1 MRSSNPRAG
10 SSVNAD
16 RVVGLLAEH
25 LLASPRFRCAGFDGA
40 TVGDVVAAEYPAAAA
55 VGWVPGPTELAARH
69 PDLAEA
75 LDGFFLV
82 G

>member
-1 MRSSNPRAG
+1 MSPVHDGELREVEA
-10 SSVNAD
+10 V
-16 RVVGLLAEH
+16 AEVLGRY
-25 LLASPRFRCAGFDGA
+25 LLASPRFRCDGFDGA

-55 VGWVPGPTELAARH
+55 VGCVPGPAELAARH

-75 LDGFFLV
+75 LGGFFRI

>member
-1 MRSSNPRAG
+1 MRSNLLQA
-10 SSVNAD
+10 SSSDNAD

-25 LLASPRFRCAGFDGA
+25 LLASPRFRCVGFDGA

-55 VGWVPGPTELAARH
+55 VGWVPGPAELAARY
-69 PDLAEA
+69 PALAGA
-75 LDGFFLV
+75 LDAFFLI